1 MNYVIEGQSHSLTHS
16 LFPGCCGYQILNIS
30 RNWVFI
36 RISLKLSCDSA
47 IKGTHVTVK
56 GCLAADGCEYPGR
69 KAELS

>member
-1 MNYVIEGQSHSLTHS
+1 MNYVIEGQSHSLTLPWLLWIS
-16 LFPGCCGYQILNIS
+16 YNIS
-30 RNWVFI
+30 RNWVSI

-56 GCLAADGCEYPGR
+56 GCLAADGCEYAGR